1 MKRQVVEGGTV
12 VIPSWVNDLE
22 SFRRWSDD
30 ADFPE
35 KGRIA
40 YLRGDLWVDMSMEEL
55 ITHNDVKGKIY
66 AALTMLVLSTRSGR
80 CFADGAFVSNEG
92 ADISNQPDCMYASA
106 QAFREGRVRMVE
118 SRQEG
123 YAELEGTP
131 DMVLEVVSTSSV
143 TKDTKVLREAYAV
156 AGIREYWLVD
166 ARKEPLRFDLLR
178 LSRGAY
184 VVTRKLR
191 SGWARSEIF
200 DHWFRL
206 RQQEGPDGYPEFVL
220 DFRAEKPT

>member
-1 MKRQVVEGGTV
+1 MRSRVVENALV
-12 VIPSWVNDLE
+12 VIPNWVNDLE

-30 ADFPE
+30 DDFPE

-40 YLRGDLWVDMSMEEL
+40 YLRGELWVDMSMEEL
-55 ITHNDVKGKIY
+55 ITHNDVKNKINS
-66 AALTMLVLSTRSGR
+66 ALTMMVMAARSGR
-80 CFADGAFVSNEG
+80 CFADGAFISNEKG
-92 ADISNQPDCMYASA
+92 DLSNQPDGMYASA

-143 TKDTKVLREAYAV
+143 TKDTKVLREAYAA

-166 ARKEPLRFDLLR
+166 ARKDPLRFDLLR

-184 VVTRKLR
+184 AAARKHR
-191 SGWARSEIF
+191 EGWARSEVLGR
-200 DHWFRL
+200 WFRL
-206 RQQEGPDGYPEFVL
+206 QRQEGPDGFPEFVL
-220 DFRAEKPT
+220 ESRVEKPT